1 MAIRL
6 PRIKTSW
13 LLLGA
18 SLLIGG
24 LAAYLGKSYITEQA
38 LLARQAAMPKT
49 GETVSIVVPKRDMNV
64 GDELTAENMAAR
76 DVPKEFAPS
85 TAIGAEKFDAAKGQ
99 KLSIP
104 IRGGEP
110 LMWQYLERGKNPSF
124 SSRLNRGTRA
134 FTMAVDEINSVSGMV
149 QPGDRVDLLLSLK
162 PPRELV
168 GQVAFPNQIF
178 PLLQGVPVLATGRQ
192 TKPMYDEAPGPG
204 GQVQTRQFSTITVEL
219 PPNAIKRILVAQESG
234 RITAVLRNPDDE
246 TPMPMESTDVTSL
259 FVSQQQNTA
268 RPTVEM
274 IIGGGGGAER
284 RELQLPGLPNLPPD
298 SQLQL
303 KSFPVIP
310 NTRLSQATEARA
322 ASAVASP
329 VITSR

>member
-1 MAIRL
+1 MARNF
-6 PRIKTSW
+6 PKIKTSW

-24 LAAYLGKSYITEQA
+24 LAAYLGKSYIAEQA
-38 LLARQAAMPKT
+38 LLARQAAMPKST
-49 GETVSIVVPKRDMNV
+49 ETVSIVVPKRDMNV

-85 TAIGAEKFDAAKGQ
+85 TAIGSEKFDAAKGQ

-104 IRGGEP
+104 IRQGEP
-110 LMWQYLERGKNPSF
+110 MMWQYLERGKNPSF
-124 SSRLNRGTRA
+124 SAKLNRGTRA

-162 PPRELV
+162 PPRELT
-168 GQVAFPNQIF
+168 GQAAFPNQIF

-192 TKPMYDEAPGPG
+192 TKAMYDETPGPG

-234 RITAVLRNPDDE
+234 RITAVLRNPDDD

-259 FVSQQQNTA
+259 FVAQQQSAA

-274 IIGGGGGAER
+274 IIGGGGATER
-284 RELQLPGLPNLPPD
+284 RELQLPGAAPPQQDPQLRLKAFPN
-298 SQLQL
+298 
-303 KSFPVIP
+303 IP
-310 NTRLSQATEARA
+310 NERPNAEVKA
-322 ASAVASP
+322 AVASP